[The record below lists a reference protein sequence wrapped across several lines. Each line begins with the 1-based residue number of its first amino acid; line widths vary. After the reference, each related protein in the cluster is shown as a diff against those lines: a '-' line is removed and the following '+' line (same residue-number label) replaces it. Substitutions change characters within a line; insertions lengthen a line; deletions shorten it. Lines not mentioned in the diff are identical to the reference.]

1 MADVDPF
8 SGVVVFIAAGRAGS
22 FTKAGEKLGLTKSA
36 VGKAISRLE
45 ERLGFKLFHRTT
57 RLTRLTADG
66 ETYLAAC
73 MLAMEEV
80 TAAQTALSSKSTVLS
95 GRLHIDMPVAFGRR
109 VLLPVLMEIVRPH
122 PDIHFSLTFTDAT
135 SDLLRDDVDLAIRF
149 GRLDN
154 SSHLVARHLVTQ
166 QRVICASPSYLRQH
180 GTPKT
185 LADVELHRCVVGML
199 DGPPLQWSVRDGDA
213 DRLFTPP
220 ATHQLSDGEAMVD
233 AAVGGLGL
241 VQLPISLMREKI
253 GAGLLVPVLAGYADA
268 GVEVHAVWP
277 HRSQLSPRL
286 RYVVDQL
293 VALAAQG
300 RLD

>member
-1 MADVDPF
+1 MDEVDPF
-8 SGVVVFIAAGRAGS
+8 AGVVVFIAAGRAGS
-22 FTKAGEKLGLTKSA
+22 FTRAGEKLGLTKSA
-36 VGKAISRLE
+36 VGKAINRLE

-73 MLAMEEV
+73 LHAMDEV
-80 TAAQTALSSKSTVLS
+80 TAAQTALSSKSQILS

-122 PDIHFSLTFTDAT
+122 PNIHLSLTFTDAT

-149 GRLDN
+149 GSLGN
-154 SSHLVARHLVTQ
+154 SGHLVARHLVTQ
-166 QRVICASPSYLRQH
+166 QRVICASPAYLRQH
-180 GTPKT
+180 GTPLT
-185 LADVELHRCVVGML
+185 LAEVESHRCVVGMFN
-199 DGPPLQWSVRDGDA
+199 GPPLQWSVREAGVS
-213 DRLFTPP
+213 RLFAPP

-233 AAVGGLGL
+233 AAAAGLGL
-241 VQLPISLMREKI
+241 VQLPISLLREKLA
-253 GAGLLVPVLAGYADA
+253 AGSLEPVLADFADA

-277 HRSQLSPRL
+277 HRGQLSPRL

-293 VALAAQG
+293 VGLAAQG
-300 RLD
+300 RLN

>member
-1 MADVDPF
+1 MEEIDPF
-8 SGVVVFIAAGRAGS
+8 YGVSVFIAAGRAGS

-36 VGKAISRLE
+36 VGKAVSRLE

-73 MLAMEEV
+73 LLAMQEI
-80 TAAQTALSSKSTVLS
+80 TAAQTALASKSQILS

-122 PDIHFSLTFTDAT
+122 PNIHLSLSFTDAT

-149 GRLDN
+149 GRLGN
-154 SSHLVARHLVTQ
+154 SSHLVARHLATQ

-180 GTPKT
+180 GTPQT
-185 LADVELHRCVVGML
+185 LGDVEGHRCVVGMVN
-199 DGPPLQWSVRDGDA
+199 GPPLQWSVREDLT

-233 AAVGGLGL
+233 AAVAGLGL
-241 VQLPISLMREKI
+241 VQLPISLLREKLA
-253 GAGLLVPVLAGYADA
+253 AGSLEPVLTSYADA
-268 GVEVHAVWP
+268 GVEVNAVWP
-277 HRSQLSPRL
+277 HRGQLSPRL

-293 VALAAQG
+293 VTFAAQG
-300 RLD
+300 RLN